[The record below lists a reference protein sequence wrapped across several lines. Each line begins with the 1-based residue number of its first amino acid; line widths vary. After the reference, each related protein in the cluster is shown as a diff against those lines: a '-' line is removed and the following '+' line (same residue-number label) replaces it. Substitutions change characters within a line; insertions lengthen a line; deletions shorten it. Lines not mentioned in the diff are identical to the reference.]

1 MKVVKA
7 TEKATE
13 KQLSYAE
20 LLAEN
25 TRLKAQQS
33 GSDLQG
39 TYSVIAGIRTITVS
53 FICQEPKDVLAKE
66 PSAIQGTRG
75 IATQHRGGQHIAM
88 PAADTAALQ
97 RDYGLSDCR
106 LLGNIGIR

>member
-39 TYSVIAGIRTITVS
+39 TYSVIAGVRTITVS
-53 FICQEPKDVLAKE
+53 FICQEPKEVLAKD
-66 PSAIQGTRG
+66 PSAVQGTRG
-75 IATQHRGGQHIAM
+75 IVTQNRGGQHIAM
-88 PAADTAALQ
+88 SEKDAAAMLK
-97 RDYGLSDCR
+97 DYGLNDCR

>member
-1 MKVVKA
+1 MKSVKV
-7 TEKATE
+7 TEKV
-13 KQLSYAE
+13 LSYAE

-25 TRLKAQQS
+25 TRLKAQQY

-39 TYSVIAGIRTITVS
+39 SYTVIAGIRTITVS
-53 FICQEPKDVLAKE
+53 FICQEPKKVLAKT

-75 IATQHRGGQHIAM
+75 IVTQNKGGQHIAM
-88 PAADTAALQ
+88 SDADTAAMLK
-97 RDYGLSDCR
+97 DSGLSDCR